1 MMQHYQVEVA
11 GTAITLSDEEAALVV
26 YMDNSQCGKN
36 VRVRNGVDL
45 QDYSATAQVIERS
58 VEDEPICAAVFPRL
72 PINSHLKPYYEGQR
86 SGSYEVD
93 CIGFNLNAT
102 ITLFVSNV
110 AELDWRRRK

>member
-1 MMQHYQVEVA
+1 MKRQ
-11 GTAITLSDEEAALVV
+11 LWLF

-72 PINSHLKPYYEGQR
+72 PINSHLKPYYEAQR

-93 CIGFNLNAT
+93 CISFNLNAT